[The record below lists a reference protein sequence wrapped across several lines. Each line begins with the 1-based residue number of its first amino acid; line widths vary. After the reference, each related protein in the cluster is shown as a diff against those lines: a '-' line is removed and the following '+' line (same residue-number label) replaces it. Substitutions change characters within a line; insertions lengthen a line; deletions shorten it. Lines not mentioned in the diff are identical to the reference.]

1 MIRRSVWSVM
11 KNRINTGWR
20 RIQPRGQKKGEVS
33 NKNQKKIHTKKKNSR
48 RKKKKNQT

>member
-33 NKNQKKIHTKKKNSR
+33 NKNQKKIHTKKKNHDE
-48 RKKKKNQT
+48 KKKKNQT